1 MRFCLVIIKVLTEPV
16 PSHTFAVNG
25 HLMGIYFELYQTQNN
40 TVYTNFVRPLI
51 VLYISVDVFT
61 FVVGYTLCKRA
72 SKRSTRVCPLYCCT
86 FFCVNSWI

>member
-1 MRFCLVIIKVLTEPV
+1 MLTEPV

-51 VLYISVDVFT
+51 VLYISVYVFT
-61 FVVGYTLCKRA
+61 FAVGSASERANEVRA
-72 SKRSTRVCPLYCCT
+72 SVLCIVARFSVSTAG
-86 FFCVNSWI
+86 FE